1 MDFISVDMFLTFAGC
16 LGIVALIT
24 QVVKTLPGLNK
35 LNPAWCALIVSAF
48 VGTVRICIIGDFT
61 ATGIVVGILNII
73 AIYLGAIGG
82 YETSKQVAQA
92 VVKK

>member
-24 QVVKTLPGLNK
+24 QVIKTLPGLNK
-35 LNPAWCALIVSAF
+35 INPAWSAFIVSTF
-48 VGTVRICIIGDFT
+48 VGIIRMCVIGDFT

-73 AIYLGAIGG
+73 AIYLGSVGG
-82 YETSKQVAQA
+82 YETIKQVAQA
-92 VVKK
+92 KIKN